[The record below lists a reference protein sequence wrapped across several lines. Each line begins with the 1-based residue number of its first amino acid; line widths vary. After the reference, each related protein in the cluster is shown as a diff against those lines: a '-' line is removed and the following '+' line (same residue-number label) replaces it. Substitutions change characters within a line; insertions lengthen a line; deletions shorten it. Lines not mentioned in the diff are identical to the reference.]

1 VFIRDGYLARRRSM
15 VYDGEPPE
23 LAEPPEP
30 AEPQDDAP
38 AAPK

>member
-1 VFIRDGYLARRRSM
+1 M